1 MSELTTEQQ
10 RLLESNYRA
19 NVLMC
24 ASDFWWWRQ
33 YVKTRDEENKR
44 IRTFPP
50 KVWKG
55 EFRTS
60 TYLRDFYNEID
71 NHQLTVVLKPRR
83 MLVTWLC
90 LMRFMH
96 KAQFAGMGLPG
107 ADEAFSAAVMS
118 VDEDSAK
125 YFLDKI
131 YSVYDL
137 MPDWL
142 KELNPVVVRNAL
154 HCKFKH
160 GGEIKGFSLKQ
171 SGALG
176 YGFSEVLFDEA
187 AFQMFARTTF
197 EGTRPTIGSTGKM
210 IVVSTPN
217 GLRNW
222 FAEVWKNREN
232 QYAEFFRIELFYNQH
247 PDRDKEWLAKI
258 RASMSRQA
266 FARQYLKS
274 FSSAAGNPVFQN
286 EYDETANESDNEK
299 FLAYIPGKPV
309 LIGWDLGYLSPAA
322 VVGQMNHKDQFIGQH
337 EFFGVEEDIHNF
349 GVRLKEQLAAWYPP
363 GTTYIHFIP
372 HDARMSYK
380 TQSKHGHRNDY
391 QTLFA
396 TPSAKWQLPSDV
408 VSEAGIYCGESAY
421 NGKVA
426 INDRLGAVRTMIRLR
441 QDKRAGGVFSRKGCP
456 ELIQGFRA
464 GYAYPEADKVHDP
477 GRLEPDKGD
486 YSHLHDALQM
496 IATGYQVI
504 RYMQKSKE
512 KTTDRESMAKRSGYR
527 IGT

>member
-1 MSELTTEQQ
+1 
-10 RLLESNYRA
+10 
-19 NVLMC
+19 
-24 ASDFWWWRQ
+24 
-33 YVKTRDEENKR
+33 
-44 IRTFPP
+44 
-50 KVWKG
+50 
-55 EFRTS
+55 
-60 TYLRDFYNEID
+60 
-71 NHQLTVVLKPRR
+71 
-83 MLVTWLC
+83 
-90 LMRFMH
+90 MRFMH
-96 KAQFAGMGLPG
+96 KSEFAGMGLPG
-107 ADEAFSAAVMS
+107 AEEAYLAAVMT

-137 MPDWL
+137 LPDWL
-142 KELNPVVVRNAL
+142 KELNPIVVRNAL
-154 HCKFKH
+154 HCKFKY
-160 GGEIKGFSLKQ
+160 GGAIKGFSLKQ

-187 AFQMFARTTF
+187 AFQMFARTTY
-197 EGTRPTIGSTGKM
+197 EGTRPTIGNTGKM

-232 QYAEFFRIELFYNQH
+232 QYSDFHRIELFYNQH
-247 PDRDKEWLAKI
+247 PDRDKEWLRQI
-258 RASMSRQA
+258 EASMSRQA

-309 LIGWDLGYLSPAA
+309 LFGWDLGYLSPAA
-322 VVGQMNHKDQFIGQH
+322 VIGQMNHKDQFIGQH

-349 GVRLKEQLAAWYPP
+349 GVRLKEQRAAWYPP
-363 GTTYIHFIP
+363 EATFIHFIP
-372 HDARMSYK
+372 HDARQSYK
-380 TQSKHGHRNDY
+380 TQSKHGHGNDY

-396 TPSAKWQLPSDV
+396 IPSVKV
-408 VSEAGIYCGESAY
+408 GIEAGIFYGESAY
-421 NGKVA
+421 NGKVP
-426 INDRLGAVRTMIRLR
+426 INERLGSVRTMIRLR

-464 GYAYPEADKVHDP
+464 GYAYPEADKVPDP
-477 GRLEPDKGD
+477 GRLEPEKGD

-504 RYMQKSKE
+504 RYMQKTKE
-512 KTTDRESMAKRSGYR
+512 KREERESMAKRSGYR